1 MEEQALTQR
10 MDKLGNTEFDLCR
23 ELQEIGFS
31 VAAGITSLIPIT
43 SAIFTGYS
51 HWSNSKS
58 YQQLLLM
65 VQSLSDRLKA
75 VEVNK
80 GYLESDE
87 FKALLYKTAH
97 KVVADLREEKAKL
110 FGDFLAGI
118 AIQQPEC
125 SSDSF
130 MMLEILDKLELEH
143 IDFMQRLE
151 QRTFSQSE
159 EDSGWTASEEN
170 LKILGVSEE
179 RFSLLCDY
187 LTSLGIVT
195 RLEQFNVEEDGHL
208 VMWREYYLSSFGK
221 KLMDVLRYR
230 AALNV

>member
-1 MEEQALTQR
+1 MNNLE
-10 MDKLGNTEFDLCR
+10 NIEFNLCK
-23 ELQEIGFS
+23 ELQDIGLS
-31 VAAGITSLIPIT
+31 VAAGITSLIPVT

-51 HWSNSKS
+51 HWSNSRS
-58 YQQLLLM
+58 NQQLLVM
-65 VQSLSDRLKA
+65 IQSLSDRLKA

-97 KVVADLREEKAKL
+97 KVIADLREEKAKL

-151 QRTFSQSE
+151 QRTFSLSEEGPGWTTSE
-159 EDSGWTASEEN
+159 ED
-170 LKILGVSEE
+170 LKILEVSEE
-179 RFSLLCDY
+179 RFSMLCDY

-195 RLEQFNVEEDGHL
+195 RLEQFNLEGDGNL
-208 VMWREYYLSSFGK
+208 VMWREYYLSGFGK
-221 KLMDVLRYR
+221 KLVDVLRYR
-230 AALNV
+230 AACKC